1 MSHVAQ
7 VAPIVSE
14 YETMFGYLL
23 RKYHDRRGANHL
35 ELS

>member
-1 MSHVAQ
+1 MSRVAQ

-23 RKYHDRRGANHL
+23 RKQHDRWGVNHL